1 MFKNH
6 KLNYSNSAIASMASM
21 QPMHAL
27 LLFALCGISR
37 ANVWPMPSTFAN
49 GSSVATVDP
58 AKMQLF
64 LADGNA
70 TAMVKA
76 ELAVA
81 FERFQRNAFPHA
93 GAKSS
98 AGAVGAVRPRRPR
111 ARAA

>member
-1 MFKNH
+1 
-6 KLNYSNSAIASMASM
+6 
-21 QPMHAL
+21 
-27 LLFALCGISR
+27 
-37 ANVWPMPSTFAN
+37 MPAKFAN

-64 LADGNA
+64 ADGND

-98 AGAVGAVRPRRPR
+98 AGAVGAVRPAASSAGRTGTTYRRSKSRSKTAPR
-111 ARAA
+111 ICSWA

>member
-1 MFKNH
+1 
-6 KLNYSNSAIASMASM
+6 M

-58 AKMQLF
+58 AKMQL
-64 LADGNA
+64 LANGNA

>member
-1 MFKNH
+1 MADSRKH
-6 KLNYSNSAIASMASM
+6 SPMALAMQMSCMLLALNVATA
-21 QPMHAL
+21 
-27 LLFALCGISR
+27 R
-37 ANVWPMPSTFAN
+37 VWPMPAKFAN